1 MPTSKSLNLKP
12 FTNETAEAL
21 EAEAQEYFNSS
32 KEPYSPKDRPLALGF
47 YNDAPG
53 GIGGG
58 NRAILWFD
66 EEKELLEVLAN
77 YLLITNPGPS
87 DTDYEDISK
96 QRAEVATE
104 YWQETTE
111 KEDAIQKIKSLAKG
125 CFQAE
130 WWGTRDA
137 LLFGDEEFPARTR
150 ARWRNFGTPTDLS
163 PLKADEIEFFLE
175 YLGGD
180 YMC

>member
-21 EAEAQEYFNSS
+21 EAEAQEYFNFS

-77 YLLITNPGPS
+77 YLLVANPGPS
-87 DTDYEDISK
+87 DTDYEGISK
-96 QRAEVATE
+96 KLAAIVTE
-104 YWQETTE
+104 YWQETAE
-111 KEDAIQKIKSLAKG
+111 KEDAIQTINVLAKK
-125 CFQAE
+125 CFQIE

-150 ARWRNFGTPTDLS
+150 AWWRCCENSSDVS
-163 PLKADEIEFFLE
+163 PLKPGELADFLE
-175 YLGGD
+175 YLECG